1 MKKACKICGKEKVMF
16 SWEDTCYSCQK
27 EQELKRIQEEIAA
40 GEEEVDTY
48 STDYVICPYCGH
60 AYKTDVGYEDFPE
73 IFDEGDNEIEC
84 GYCGMTYILE
94 TTVSYSWETRR
105 TDNSEVR

>member
-27 EQELKRIQEEIAA
+27 EQELKRIQEKIAA
-40 GEEEVDTY
+40 GEEKVNT
-48 STDYVICPYCGH
+48 SSIDYVICPYCGYAH
-60 AYKTDVGYEDFPE
+60 ETCYGYEDFPE
-73 IFDEGDNEIEC
+73 LYEEGDHEIKCGEC
-84 GYCGMTYILE
+84 DKTFVME

-105 TDNSEVR
+105 TDSGK